1 MKTEIDTRK
10 VERHYVLYQ
19 PDVCVPTWHVVG
31 DNSSTTTQANSYRF
45 IQNNSSHP
53 YYANYQGNSAN
64 APYNVN
70 IYKQYENVKW
80 DGFTIRHGYIINYEA
95 NRDGGPGVRVFDN
108 VELEN
113 LVIVNNLNHGYR
125 VRGGGL
131 YMDGQNSKI
140 SNSYQFNNYA
150 TNANSVSKAKVPD
163 DTFKKNDTDYGKQD
177 VYGGGAYMI
186 VGTGFNMVV
195 AKNRVSGTNE
205 GGGGIFIET
214 ATFYNNTVAY
224 NMVENKDAGSGIMQW
239 NGSNTGISSS
249 LALYN
254 CIVYGN
260 IRKNAGDNYE
270 VGSTSVNT
278 FKTPHSCY
286 LPYCKDLDN
295 IFKEDSKTS
304 SVLLIHL
311 QMEKMQRIR
320 STSVWQQTAS
330 V

>member
-1 MKTEIDTRK
+1 MA
-10 VERHYVLYQ
+10 VL
-19 PDVCVPTWHVVG
+19 VFV
-31 DNSSTTTQANSYRF
+31 F
-45 IQNNSSHP
+45 
-53 YYANYQGNSAN
+53 
-64 APYNVN
+64 
-70 IYKQYENVKW
+70 
-80 DGFTIRHGYIINYEA
+80 
-95 NRDGGPGVRVFDN
+95 FDN

-295 IFKEDSKTS
+295 IFKEDSKNIIS
-304 SVLLIHL
+304 SVNPFADGENAKNTLDFRLAANSECL
-311 QMEKMQRIR
+311 NAGTEDLNQNKEAK
-320 STSVWQQTAS
+320 
-330 V
+330 